1 MLLVAKQIRAAPRI
15 TTTILLPEIVCIAGT
30 SMK

>member
-15 TTTILLPEIVCIAGT
+15 TTTILLPRRACITAE